1 MDSNEAKA
9 LVAKMMKVKEIT
21 AALVGTVADA
31 VKCPSTTT
39 TKEKRL
45 LYIVNSIVT
54 EWALI

>member
-1 MDSNEAKA
+1 MDTNQAKA

-54 EWALI
+54 E